1 MTVYINSNKITNMR
15 AIILAE
21 PGSTS
26 NLVIREV
33 RTPQRDDEEVLVQVK
48 SISINPVDVKTRMGG
63 GVYNY
68 GDVSKQMDLILGW
81 DISGVVTATSSKRFS
96 IGDEVFGM
104 VNFPGV
110 GSAYAEYV
118 AAPAEH
124 LALKPANIS
133 HEEAAAATL
142 APLTALQVFKE
153 AGVKAGDR
161 ILIHAASGGVGHYAI
176 QLAKEMGAYVI
187 GTSSAANRE
196 FVLSLGADEH
206 FDYHGG
212 NLADA
217 VHDIDFVFDSL
228 GSDNIINSLAVI
240 KNGGQVISIV
250 TQFIDDLK
258 AKLAAKNVI
267 GKFLLVQ
274 SNGEDMKYLAA
285 LLENGKLKSHVSKS
299 FTFDQMADAHDQ
311 IETGRTVG
319 KIVVNV

>member
-1 MTVYINSNKITNMR
+1 MK

-21 PGSTS
+21 IGSTS
-26 NLVIREV
+26 NLVIREIS
-33 RTPQRDDEEVLVQVK
+33 TPQIDDEEVLVQVK

-68 GDVSKQMDLILGW
+68 GNVSRQMDLILGW
-81 DISGVVTATSSKRFS
+81 DISGIVTATNSRHFA

-153 AGVKAGDR
+153 AGVKACDR

-187 GTSSAANRE
+187 GTSSASNRE

-212 NLADA
+212 NLSEA

-228 GSDNIINSLAVI
+228 GQDNIINSLAVI
-240 KNGGQVISIV
+240 KNGGKVISIV
-250 TQFIDDLK
+250 SQFIDDLK

-274 SNGEDMKYLAA
+274 SSGEDMKYLAA

-299 FTFDQMADAHDQ
+299 FAFDQMADAHDQ

-319 KIVVNV
+319 KIVVNI

>member
-1 MTVYINSNKITNMR
+1 MR

>member
-1 MTVYINSNKITNMR
+1 MK
-15 AIILAE
+15 AIILVE
-21 PGSTS
+21 TGSTS

-33 RTPQRDDEEVLVQVK
+33 STPKIGDGEVLVQVK
-48 SISINPVDVKTRMGG
+48 SISINPVDAKTRMGG

-68 GDVSKQMDLILGW
+68 GNVSKQIDLILGW
-81 DISGVVTATSSKRFS
+81 DISGTVIATNSKRFAV
-96 IGDEVFGM
+96 GDEVFGM

-118 AAPAEH
+118 AAPADH
-124 LALKPANIS
+124 LALKPATIS

-142 APLTALQVFKE
+142 APLTALQVFRE

-176 QLAKEMGAYVI
+176 QLAKEIGAYVI
-187 GTSSAANRE
+187 GTSSASNRE

-228 GSDNIINSLAVI
+228 GPDNIINSLAVI

-250 TQFIDDLK
+250 TQIIDDLT
-258 AKLAAKNVI
+258 AQLAAKNVI

-274 SNGEDMKYLAA
+274 SSGEDMKYLAA

-299 FTFDQMADAHDQ
+299 FAFDKMADAHEQ

>member
-1 MTVYINSNKITNMR
+1 MR

-81 DISGVVTATSSKRFS
+81 DISGIVTATSSKRFS

>member
-1 MTVYINSNKITNMR
+1 MK
-15 AIILAE
+15 AIILVE
-21 PGSTS
+21 TGSTS

-33 RTPQRDDEEVLVQVK
+33 NTPQINDEEVLVQVK

-68 GDVSKQMDLILGW
+68 GNVSKQMDLILGW
-81 DISGVVTATSSKRFS
+81 DISGIVTATNSRHFA

-153 AGVKAGDR
+153 AGVKACDR

-187 GTSSAANRE
+187 GTSSASNRE

-212 NLADA
+212 NLSEA

-228 GSDNIINSLAVI
+228 GQDNIINSLAVI
-240 KNGGQVISIV
+240 KNGGKVISIV
-250 TQFIDDLK
+250 SQFIDDLK

-274 SNGEDMKYLAA
+274 SSGEDMKYLAA

-299 FTFDQMADAHDQ
+299 FAFDQMADAHDQ

-319 KIVVNV
+319 KIVVNI

>member
-1 MTVYINSNKITNMR
+1 MK
-15 AIILAE
+15 AIILVQT
-21 PGSTS
+21 GSAS
-26 NLVIREV
+26 NLVIRDV
-33 RTPQRDDEEVLVQVK
+33 NTPQIGDEEVLVQVK
-48 SISINPVDVKTRMGG
+48 SIGINPVDIKTRQGG

-68 GDVSKQMDLILGW
+68 GDVNKQADLILGW
-81 DISGVVTATSSKRFS
+81 DVSGTVIATNSKRFA
-96 IGDEVFGM
+96 IGDDVFGM

-118 AAPAEH
+118 PAPADQ

-133 HEEAAAATL
+133 HQEAAAATL
-142 APLTALQVFKE
+142 APLTALQVFRE

-176 QLAKEMGAYVI
+176 QLAKEIGAYVI
-187 GTSSAANRE
+187 GTSSAANRD

-228 GSDNIINSLAVI
+228 GPDNIINSLAVI

-250 TQFIDDLK
+250 TQIIDDLT
-258 AKLAAKNVI
+258 AQLAAKNVI

-274 SNGEDMKYLAA
+274 SSGEDMKYLAA

-299 FTFDQMADAHDQ
+299 FAFDKMADAHEQ

-319 KIVVNV
+319 KIVVNI

>member
-1 MTVYINSNKITNMR
+1 MK
-15 AIILAE
+15 AIILAQT
-21 PGSTS
+21 GSTS
-26 NLVIREV
+26 NLVIRDV
-33 RTPQRDDEEVLVQVK
+33 NTPQIGDEEVLVQVK
-48 SISINPVDVKTRMGG
+48 SISINPVDVKTRQGG

-68 GDVSKQMDLILGW
+68 GNVSRQMDLILGW
-81 DISGVVTATSSKRFS
+81 DISGIVTATNSRHFA

-153 AGVKAGDR
+153 AGVKACDR

-187 GTSSAANRE
+187 GTSSASNRE

-212 NLADA
+212 DLADA

-228 GSDNIINSLAVI
+228 GQDNIINSLAVI

-274 SNGEDMKYLAA
+274 SSGEDMKYLAA

-299 FTFDQMADAHDQ
+299 FAFDQMADAHDQ

-319 KIVVNV
+319 KIVVNI

>member
-1 MTVYINSNKITNMR
+1 MK

-21 PGSTS
+21 TGSTS

-33 RTPQRDDEEVLVQVK
+33 SIPQIGDEEVLVQVK

-68 GDVSKQMDLILGW
+68 GNVSKQIDLILGW
-81 DISGVVTATSSKRFS
+81 DISGIVTATNSKHFA

-118 AAPAEH
+118 AAPADH
-124 LALKPANIS
+124 LALKPVNIS

-142 APLTALQVFKE
+142 APLTALQVFRE

-176 QLAKEMGAYVI
+176 QLAKEIGAYVI
-187 GTSSAANRE
+187 GTSSAANRD

-228 GSDNIINSLAVI
+228 GPDNIINSLAVI

-250 TQFIDDLK
+250 TQIIDDLT
-258 AKLAAKNVI
+258 AQLAAKNVI

-274 SNGEDMKYLAA
+274 SSGEDMKYLAA

-299 FTFDQMADAHDQ
+299 FAFDKMADAHEQ